1 MLLKSQNI
9 KIKYFYELNFTHR
22 RPLRAQ
28 FATKKVATP
37 DGVATFVYRVIASSL
52 LVLLRIGIGKG

>member
-1 MLLKSQNI
+1 MLTLLKSQNI

-28 FATKKVATP
+28 FATKKSGHPRWGSHVRLSR
-37 DGVATFVYRVIASSL
+37 DCE
-52 LVLLRIGIGKG
+52 